1 MIRERIMTK
10 FLSKRKLKI
19 LLIFILVNSKV
30 EINSY
35 FHRNFLRKSKKTIIK
50 SQIVS
55 RLVIKR

>member
-1 MIRERIMTK
+1 MTK
-10 FLSKRKLKI
+10 FLSKHKQKI
-19 LLIFILVNSKV
+19 LLIFILANSKV

-55 RLVIKR
+55 RLDIKG